1 MKIAYIL
8 LLGLVAC
15 HPRIYSYDVSARDLG
30 LTDSYSVSWSTRG
43 STYLTVHD
51 NAMLYTT
58 GPDVPPV
65 VLLVSRD
72 GRTDTVPLRGAD
84 TLRLPEEGSLSI
96 RNVIGADSTPRF
108 RYMKLVAHKYNKDS
122 TRETQIA
129 FYRAEAVGA
138 VGFIANPSGDSLV
151 AEGNYS
157 AQRWGALYRILA
169 VSDDMGNGDT
179 AVLPRDVVVS
189 HAGISVV
196 LHPGDGPS
204 FVFRDTPIDG
214 WWSICSPIMAEEKQG
229 RKEPSILHIRIIV
242 KHL

>member
-8 LLGLVAC
+8 LFGLFAC
-15 HPRIYSYDVSARDLG
+15 HPRIYFYDVPARDLG
-30 LTDSYSVSWSTRG
+30 LTDSCTVSWSTSG

-51 NAMLYTT
+51 TTMPYTS
-58 GPDVPPV
+58 GPGVPPV

-72 GRTDTVPLRGAD
+72 GRTDTMPLRGAD
-84 TLRLPEEGSLSI
+84 TLRLPEEGRLSI
-96 RNVIGADSTPRF
+96 RNMADGDSTPRF

-122 TRETQIA
+122 TRETQVL
-129 FYRAEAVGA
+129 FFRAEAVGS

-151 AEGNYS
+151 AEGDYS
-157 AQRWGALYRILA
+157 AQRWGTLYRILA
-169 VSDDMGNGDT
+169 VSNDMGRGDT
-179 AVLPRDVVVS
+179 AVLSRDLVVS
-189 HAGISVV
+189 HSGISVV
-196 LHPGDGPS
+196 LHPGDAPS

-214 WWSICSPIMAEEKQG
+214 WWSIRSPIAADEKQG